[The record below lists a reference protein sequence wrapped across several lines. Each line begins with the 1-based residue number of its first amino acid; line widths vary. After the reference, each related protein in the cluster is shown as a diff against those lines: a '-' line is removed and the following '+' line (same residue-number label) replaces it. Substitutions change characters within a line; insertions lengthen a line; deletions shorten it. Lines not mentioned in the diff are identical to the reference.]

1 MRKEE
6 CGTKRMELNRDTIN
20 KLRWLIVFTVVVVVT
35 GVNYRKLLELLGS
48 LVHIAS
54 PFILGA
60 AIAFVLNVP
69 MRNIERHLPWKG
81 KLEKLKRPA
90 AMSLAILAVAGVL
103 FLVTFVVA
111 PEMINTF
118 SGLQKSVP
126 IFFAGVKNQAEE
138 LFASNPQILEYLGSV
153 QVDWDQIL
161 QNMAKFLKT
170 GAGSML
176 STTMSAAVSIV
187 NGVST
192 FAIGFIFAIYILF
205 QKEVLGR
212 QLCSLMNAFLP
223 EPAVERTLYI
233 AALAERLSLDYEWNF
248 GLSFGWKPFDE
259 QTNPFN
265 TVVGSKINAYINLG
279 LMLNWRFAPR
289 WSLTAGVGLT
299 HFSNGNTRYP
309 NGGVNL
315 IGGRVG
321 VMRTFGRDAADDRRA
336 AVRRSDPFRPY
347 VSYDVILY
355 GALRKKGFLQESR
368 AYLIPGSFAVAGL
381 NFTPMYNFSRF
392 FRAGLSLDAQYDE
405 SANLKDHIANDYPLA
420 DELKFHRP
428 PFKEQFAVGVS
439 IRCEVVMPIFSINL
453 GIGKNLIG
461 RGDDTNSFYQVFA
474 LKADVARNVFLH
486 VGYQLYKFRNP
497 NNLMLGVGY
506 RFNGR

>member
-1 MRKEE
+1 
-6 CGTKRMELNRDTIN
+6 
-20 KLRWLIVFTVVVVVT
+20 
-35 GVNYRKLLELLGS
+35 
-48 LVHIAS
+48 
-54 PFILGA
+54 
-60 AIAFVLNVP
+60 
-69 MRNIERHLPWKG
+69 
-81 KLEKLKRPA
+81 
-90 AMSLAILAVAGVL
+90 
-103 FLVTFVVA
+103 
-111 PEMINTF
+111 
-118 SGLQKSVP
+118 
-126 IFFAGVKNQAEE
+126 
-138 LFASNPQILEYLGSV
+138 
-153 QVDWDQIL
+153 
-161 QNMAKFLKT
+161 
-170 GAGSML
+170 
-176 STTMSAAVSIV
+176 
-187 NGVST
+187 
-192 FAIGFIFAIYILF
+192 
-205 QKEVLGR
+205 
-212 QLCSLMNAFLP
+212 
-223 EPAVERTLYI
+223 
-233 AALAERLSLDYEWNF
+233 
-248 GLSFGWKPFDE
+248 
-259 QTNPFN
+259 
-265 TVVGSKINAYINLG
+265 
-279 LMLNWRFAPR
+279 
-289 WSLTAGVGLT
+289 
-299 HFSNGNTRYP
+299 
-309 NGGVNL
+309 
-315 IGGRVG
+315 
-321 VMRTFGRDAADDRRA
+321 
-336 AVRRSDPFRPY
+336 VRRSDPFRPY

>member
-111 PEMINTF
+111 PEMINPF

-161 QNMAKFLKT
+161 QNMAEFLKT

-205 QKEVLGR
+205 QKEVLSR
-212 QLCSLMNAFLP
+212 QFCSLMNAFLP
-223 EPAVERTLYI
+223 EPAVKRTLYI
-233 AALAERLSLDYEWNF
+233 AALAERTFS
-248 GLSFGWKPFDE
+248 SF
-259 QTNPFN
+259 
-265 TVVGSKINAYINLG
+265 
-279 LMLNWRFAPR
+279 
-289 WSLTAGVGLT
+289 LTGQCPICK
-299 HFSNGNTRYP
+299 S
-309 NGGVNL
+309 
-315 IGGRVG
+315 GR
-321 VMRTFGRDAADDRRA
+321 
-336 AVRRSDPFRPY
+336 
-347 VSYDVILY
+347 
-355 GALRKKGFLQESR
+355 
-368 AYLIPGSFAVAGL
+368 
-381 NFTPMYNFSRF
+381 
-392 FRAGLSLDAQYDE
+392 
-405 SANLKDHIANDYPLA
+405 
-420 DELKFHRP
+420 
-428 PFKEQFAVGVS
+428 
-439 IRCEVVMPIFSINL
+439 
-453 GIGKNLIG
+453 
-461 RGDDTNSFYQVFA
+461 
-474 LKADVARNVFLH
+474 
-486 VGYQLYKFRNP
+486 
-497 NNLMLGVGY
+497 
-506 RFNGR
+506 

>member
-1 MRKEE
+1 
-6 CGTKRMELNRDTIN
+6 MELNRDTIN
-20 KLRWLIVFTVVVVVT
+20 KLRWLIVFAVVVVVT

-161 QNMAKFLKT
+161 QNMAEFLKT

-205 QKEVLGR
+205 QKEVLSR
-212 QLCSLMNAFLP
+212 QFCSLMNAFLP
-223 EPAVERTLYI
+223 EPAVKRTLYI
-233 AALAERLSLDYEWNF
+233 AALAERTFSSFLTGQCVEAVILGVMFFVALSILRLPYA
-248 GLSFGWKPFDE
+248 L
-259 QTNPFN
+259 
-265 TVVGSKINAYINLG
+265 L
-279 LMLNWRFAPR
+279 
-289 WSLTAGVGLT
+289 
-299 HFSNGNTRYP
+299 
-309 NGGVNL
+309 
-315 IGGRVG
+315 VG
-321 VMRTFGRDAADDRRA
+321 VLIAFTA
-336 AVRRSDPFRPY
+336 
-347 VSYDVILY
+347 
-355 GALRKKGFLQESR
+355 
-368 AYLIPGSFAVAGL
+368 LIPIFGAF
-381 NFTPMYNFSRF
+381 
-392 FRAGLSLDAQYDE
+392 
-405 SANLKDHIANDYPLA
+405 
-420 DELKFHRP
+420 
-428 PFKEQFAVGVS
+428 VG
-439 IRCEVVMPIFSINL
+439 L
-453 GIGKNLIG
+453 GIGAFLMLMVNPMDALIFTITFFVLQQIEGNLIYPHVVGGSVGLPSIWVLVAVTVGGSMMGVVGMLLFIPLCSVLYALLREAVHG
-461 RGDDTNSFYQVFA
+461 RLAQKKAYGDEGGERS
-474 LKADVARNVFLH
+474 
-486 VGYQLYKFRNP
+486 GE
-497 NNLMLGVGY
+497 
-506 RFNGR
+506 